1 MSTNEIIEQIAK
13 ENGVSPD
20 EVRADMQEALNIAK
34 ASVSPE
40 TENVWAQISSNGEE
54 ISIDEFLKY
63 CINQITYSKPLC

>member
-1 MSTNEIIEQIAK
+1 MSTNEIIKQIAK

-34 ASVSPE
+34 ASASPE
-40 TENVWAQISSNGEE
+40 AENVWAQISPNEE
-54 ISIDEFLKY
+54 VSIDEFLKY